1 MLAQSVA
8 EILTDHVTLT
18 VESLDRIYLNVY
30 VPKLQYPYGAV
41 KFFRDHRGQPMA
53 SSALMRP
60 MSQHFVAALERF
72 IGSNNIPVERFAKGE
87 RKDDVMARRLR
98 DFQLAEGVVFVGI
111 AQEKAKVLRTEK
123 RHNAVTGSPY
133 PWIVMSSAMVNH
145 YYIYAVDRDFGP
157 FFIKFCSYFP
167 YNARLCLNG
176 HEYAKRQLDREGI
189 TFTALDNG
197 VLDCADPQRLQE
209 ICDGLSADKIDALLR
224 KWLKVLP
231 HPFAAA
237 DRQAG
242 YRYDVSILQAEFSTT
257 KVFDRPARGRMFF
270 EQVIRENLDL
280 GRPQQVQLIFNR
292 KITRETPGRFRTR
305 ILTEGVT
312 PSLHIDYKHS
322 RIKQYHKENRALRT
336 ETTINDAADFGIRKR
351 LHNLPKLRAVGF
363 AANQRLLEVE
373 RLSHDCLLAE
383 ETFQNIDR
391 PVTVEGQRAS
401 GLRFA
406 DPRVQTLWHA
416 LILFRLLPNGFR
428 SSEIR
433 LHLAGLAGCA
443 PEAIGQGAVTY
454 QLRRLRL
461 HAMIER
467 LPHTHRYRVTDRGF
481 RAALFFTRAYARIL
495 RPGLTCALP
504 GHHTIDIKLQSDFA
518 KITSDINR
526 WIDHAQLAA

>member
-30 VPKLQYPYGAV
+30 MPKLQYPYGAV
-41 KFFRDHRGQPMA
+41 KFFRDHRGQPLA

-60 MSQHFVAALERF
+60 MTTGFVATLDRF
-72 IGSNNIPVERFAKGE
+72 IASHQIPVECFAKGE
-87 RKDDVMARRLR
+87 RKDDVMARHLR
-98 DFQLAEGVVFVGI
+98 DFQLPEGVVFVGK

-123 RHNAVTGSPY
+123 RRNAETGHPY

-157 FFIKFCSYFP
+157 FFIKFCTYFP

-176 HEYAKRQLDREGI
+176 HEYAKRQLEREGI
-189 TFTALDNG
+189 AFTALDNG
-197 VLDCADPQRLQE
+197 VLSCADPRRLQE

-224 KWLKVLP
+224 KWLRILP
-231 HPFAAA
+231 HPFTAA
-237 DRQAG
+237 DRLAG

-292 KITRETPGRFRTR
+292 KVTSQTPGRFRTR

-351 LHNLPKLRAVGF
+351 LHNLPALRAVGF
-363 AANQRLLEVE
+363 AANRRLLEVE

-383 ETFQNIDR
+383 DTFQNIDH

-406 DPRVQTLWHA
+406 DPRVQALWHV
-416 LILFRLLPNGFR
+416 LILFRLMANGFR
-428 SSEIR
+428 SSDIR
-433 LHLAGLAGCA
+433 PHLAGLAGCA
-443 PEAIGQGAVTY
+443 TEALGQGAITY

-461 HAMIER
+461 HGMIER
-467 LPHTHRYRVTDRGF
+467 LPHSHRYRVTDQGF
-481 RAALFFTRAYARIL
+481 RAALFFTRTYARIL
-495 RPGLTCALP
+495 RPGLTCTLP
-504 GHHTIDIKLQSDFA
+504 GQQTIDIKLQSAFA
-518 KITSDINR
+518 KITDHIDR
-526 WIDHAQLAA
+526 WIDEAQLAA

>member
-1 MLAQSVA
+1 MLSQSVA
-8 EILTDHVTLT
+8 EILSDHVRLT

-30 VPKLQYPYGAV
+30 VPRLQYPYGAV
-41 KFFRDHRGQPMA
+41 KFFRDHRGQPLP

-60 MSQHFVAALERF
+60 MSERFVAALDRF
-72 IGSNNIPVERFAKGE
+72 IASNQIPVESFAKGQ

-98 DFQLAEGVVFVGI
+98 DFQLAEGVVFVGK

-123 RHNAVTGSPY
+123 RRNAATGDPY
-133 PWIVMSSAMVNH
+133 PWIVMSTAMVNH

-176 HEYAKRQLDREGI
+176 HEYAKRQLEREGI
-189 TFTALDNG
+189 AFTALDNG
-197 VLDCADPQRLQE
+197 VLDCADPRRLQE
-209 ICDGLSADKIDALLR
+209 ICEGLSADKIDALLR
-224 KWLKVLP
+224 KWLALLP
-231 HPFAAA
+231 HPFTAA

-292 KITRETPGRFRTR
+292 KITRDTPGRFRTR

-336 ETTINDAADFGIRKR
+336 ETTINNAADFGIAKR
-351 LHNLPKLRAVGF
+351 LSNLSKLRAVGF
-363 AANQRLLEVE
+363 AANRRLLEVE

-383 ETFQNIDR
+383 ETFHNIDR

-428 SSEIR
+428 SSDIR
-433 LHLAGLAGCA
+433 LHLAGLAGSP
-443 PEAIGQGAVTY
+443 PEALGQGAVSY

-461 HAMIER
+461 HGLIER
-467 LPHTHRYRVTDRGF
+467 VPGAHRYRVTDLGF
-481 RAALFFTRAYARIL
+481 RAALFFTRTYARIL
-495 RPGLTCALP
+495 RPGLTCVLP
-504 GHHTIDIKLQSDFA
+504 GQQTIDIKLQSYLD
-518 KITSDINR
+518 KITDHINR
-526 WIDHAQLAA
+526 RIDQARLAA